1 MNENLICYLIAYLL
15 GGVPFG
21 LVFGKIFGKV
31 DITKSGSGSI
41 GATNVL
47 RVLKQENPKL
57 AKKIAVLTVAADALK
72 GVAPILIARAYGID
86 ESVLWMMAT
95 LSVVGHCF
103 SPFLK
108 FEGGKGIATGA
119 GVIACFLP
127 LEITIAL
134 ATWFIVGKTL
144 KISSVASLAALGA
157 LIAASF
163 ILHPDMNGIHSHAPL
178 LIIAFIVVYK
188 HAPNIK
194 RLIVGEEK
202 KVI

>member
-72 GVAPILIARAYGID
+72 GVAPIPIARACGID

-127 LEITIAL
+127 LEIAIAL

-163 ILHPDMNGIHSHAPL
+163 ILHPDMSGIHSHAPL

>member
-127 LEITIAL
+127 LEIAIAL

-163 ILHPDMNGIHSHAPL
+163 ILHPDMSGIHSHAPL

>member
-21 LVFGKIFGKV
+21 LIFGKIFGKV

-47 RVLKQENPKL
+47 RVLKRENPKL

-127 LEITIAL
+127 LEIAIAL

-163 ILHPDMNGIHSHAPL
+163 ILHPDMSGIHSHAPL

>member
-47 RVLKQENPKL
+47 SVLKQENPKL

-127 LEITIAL
+127 LEIAIAL

-163 ILHPDMNGIHSHAPL
+163 ILHPDMSGIHSHAPL